1 MGTQCIE
8 WGSGG
13 HSVLSGVVGTQ
24 CIEWSSGVTVY

>member
-8 WGSGG
+8 WG

-24 CIEWSSGVTVY
+24 CIEWGSGDTVY